1 MTTRITNG
9 TGPPTPPTA
18 AGAPPDDPRR
28 ARKPPFPTAAART
41 APRRGEPG
49 GRRADRPLS
58 TAAAA
63 RTAPAGPATPAP
75 TRHNPLVTA
84 APRNA
89 PRRAGGPAIPTGAG
103 APATPPGPPT
113 PGLTRRH
120 ALAAAAR
127 LLPVAATASAAAC
140 AGRRAPAPDRQP
152 RPQFSPDFLLPP
164 VKVSRDRVI
173 RTVVGLRPFR
183 PSGFRVEAE
192 DLGGGRLLV
201 HNYGHGGGGV
211 TMSWGTAWLAV
222 EELLGDGP
230 PPARAAVLGSGAVG
244 LATARLLQRRGVEV
258 TIYTKDLPPR
268 TTSNVACAQWSP
280 FSVSDPRVHSDEFRA
295 RFERA
300 ARIAHR
306 IFQDFVGARYGI
318 RWLTNYPLSDVPFG
332 GPTRPQAIADLFPD
346 TRALPPGSHP
356 FPSRHAR
363 QFTTMMIEPPIYLNA
378 VLRDFRLAGGR
389 VRIRDFRSLDE
400 VASLPERRVVNCTGI
415 GARDLVGDE
424 ELTPLKGQL
433 TVLLPQPEIRY
444 IALNSGLYM
453 MPRADGILLGG
464 TRELGEWSLEPNR
477 EAEERILSGH
487 ADYFDRMAA
496 LARHAAPVRA

>member
-1 MTTRITNG
+1 MTPARKN
-9 TGPPTPPTA
+9 PATA
-18 AGAPPDDPRR
+18 AGEAGSAPDASP
-28 ARKPPFPTAAART
+28 ARKPPR
-41 APRRGEPG
+41 
-49 GRRADRPLS
+49 
-58 TAAAA
+58 
-63 RTAPAGPATPAP
+63 
-75 TRHNPLVTA
+75 
-84 APRNA
+84 
-89 PRRAGGPAIPTGAG
+89 PTGAETTASS
-103 APATPPGPPT
+103 APSSVPPSVSAG
-113 PGLTRRH
+113 GLTRRR

-127 LLPVAATASAAAC
+127 LFPAAATATAAAC
-140 AGRRAPAPDRQP
+140 AGRAPAAAPDLPP
-152 RPQFSPDFLLPP
+152 RRPDFFLPP

-192 DLGGGRLLV
+192 DLGGGRRLV

-222 EELLGDGP
+222 EELLGEGP

-280 FSVSDPRVHSDEFRA
+280 FSVSDPRVHSDEFQA

-300 ARIAHR
+300 ARLSNR

-332 GPTRPQAIADLFPD
+332 GPTRPAALADLFPD

-363 QFTTMMIEPPIYLNA
+363 QFTTMMIEPPVYLGA
-378 VLRDFRLAGGR
+378 VLRDFRLAGGQ

-433 TVLLPQPEIRY
+433 TILLPQPEIRY

-477 EAEERILSGH
+477 EAEERILTGH

-496 LARHAAPVRA
+496 LRARFGRSA